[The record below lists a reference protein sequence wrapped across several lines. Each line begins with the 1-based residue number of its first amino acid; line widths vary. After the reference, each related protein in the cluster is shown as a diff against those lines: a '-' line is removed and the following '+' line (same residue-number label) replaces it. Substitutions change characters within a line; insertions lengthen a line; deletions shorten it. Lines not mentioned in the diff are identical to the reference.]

1 MPSVGYGMVG
11 VGGVGSDVQ
20 QCLAFAVLFASLS
33 RKLCSRPSPATDD
46 TMRKAGVEIYRAG
59 GGDGGGAGGD
69 AGGDGGSKESAEGE
83 SEERES
89 R

>member
-1 MPSVGYGMVG
+1 MVG
-11 VGGVGSDVQ
+11 VGGVGSGVQ

-33 RKLCSRPSPATDD
+33 RKLCPRPSPATDD

-69 AGGDGGSKESAEGE
+69 GGSKESAEGE